1 MSTDVDERPQAQPDG
16 PEPPRAAGGPPSSGR
31 SSCSATS
38 GGSSTSMRT
47 ALILLLL
54 LALAAIPGS
63 VIPQRDVDSLGTS
76 RWREDHPDLTP
87 VFDRLGLFSVYDSPW
102 FSAIYILLMVSL
114 VGCIIPRTFVYFR
127 AMRAQPPVAPRRL
140 SRMPGHASY
149 DVERE
154 PHDLLAEPS
163 GCCATGATGSGPP
176 QPTSR
181 EPEAER
187 AGSPAAGAAYLRE
200 AGNLLFH
207 LSVLIV
213 LVGFAVGALFGY
225 KGGVIVL
232 VGGGFSNNATQY
244 DELDPGSLFDA
255 DNLSP
260 PFTFDIDDFDIEWL
274 TSGPARGQARS
285 FVSHLTY
292 RESRDDEPQE
302 YDLKVNHPLDIGGT
316 EVFLIGHGYA
326 PVITIRDGNGD
337 VAYSGPTIFLPRDGT
352 FASFGVVKAPDALP
366 TQIGLMGEFYPTYDF
381 TMETGPYS
389 LFGDTLNPALSMTV
403 YTGDLGMDDGSAQSV
418 YLLDTDEATLLE
430 KADGTPFRVDLVPGR
445 TVELPDGLGSVSFD
459 GIERWNKI
467 QISRTPGKLIAL
479 GGVVLALVG
488 LLASLF
494 IRPRRVWVRARRVGA
509 GGGQGTLVEIA
520 GLDRSGNGNLPREVA
535 WVAADL
541 GLREPPRDQLTRTR
555 RTRDDRRWLG
565 DAVQPG
571 DRGRGRALLPGVAR
585 APRGVERAAEGAGR
599 PRRASFRGSGGCG
612 RRRGRRPHPGG
623 RAASGASDQSRPP
636 ASDPAGRPRV
646 GRDVRPAG
654 PPADR
659 ARRCWCTS
667 SGSWGGA
674 WPPTPTGCPG
684 ATCTSSRSAAPSSSP
699 PSTSCS
705 CAASAGSGWRR
716 SCWASC

>member
-1 MSTDVDERPQAQPDG
+1 MPSRPS
-16 PEPPRAAGGPPSSGR
+16 PRAASRGCPATRRTTSSGSPTT
-31 SSCSATS
+31 SSPT
-38 GGSSTSMRT
+38 R
-47 ALILLLL
+47 
-54 LALAAIPGS
+54 
-63 VIPQRDVDSLGTS
+63 
-76 RWREDHPDLTP
+76 
-87 VFDRLGLFSVYDSPW
+87 
-102 FSAIYILLMVSL
+102 
-114 VGCIIPRTFVYFR
+114 
-127 AMRAQPPVAPRRL
+127 
-140 SRMPGHASY
+140 
-149 DVERE
+149 
-154 PHDLLAEPS
+154 S
-163 GCCATGATGSGPP
+163 GCCATGATGSGPSEADEPDAP
-176 QPTSR
+176 QDGWVPGGWVSG
-181 EPEAER
+181 ER
-187 AGSPAAGAAYLRE
+187 GYLRE

-213 LVGFAVGALFGY
+213 LVGFAIGALLGY

-255 DNLSP
+255 DDLSP

-285 FVSHLTY
+285 FISHLTY

-494 IRPRRVWVRARRVGA
+494 IRPRRIWVRARMSVR
-509 GGGQGTLVEIA
+509 
-520 GLDRSGNGNLPREVA
+520 
-535 WVAADL
+535 
-541 GLREPPRDQLTRTR
+541 R
-555 RTRDDRRWLG
+555 RTG
-565 DAVQPG
+565 HT
-571 DRGRGRALLPGVAR
+571 GRG
-585 APRGVERAAEGAGR
+585 GR
-599 PRRASFRGSGGCG
+599 PGPVGQRQPAARGGVG
-612 RRRGRRPHPGG
+612 GRRPG
-623 RAASGASDQSRPP
+623 
-636 ASDPAGRPRV
+636 PAG
-646 GRDVRPAG
+646 
-654 PPADR
+654 
-659 ARRCWCTS
+659 
-667 SGSWGGA
+667 
-674 WPPTPTGCPG
+674 
-684 ATCTSSRSAAPSSSP
+684 AALDQHDEHEEDE
-699 PSTSCS
+699 
-705 CAASAGSGWRR
+705 G
-716 SCWASC
+716 